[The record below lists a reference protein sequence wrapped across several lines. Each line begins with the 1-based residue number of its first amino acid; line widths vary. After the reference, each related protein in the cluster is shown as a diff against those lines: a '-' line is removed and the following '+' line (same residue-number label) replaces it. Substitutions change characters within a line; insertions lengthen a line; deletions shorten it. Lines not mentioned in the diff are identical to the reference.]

1 MKSPPSSKHGIAHPV
16 KTWPSSLVSRFPHF
30 SGYRAAL
37 FRPRDCIKR
46 RFRRFYRLTVKRRA
60 ATRPACGMEVRLIPR
75 RPSTASRQC
84 PHLGD
89 AGLWRAC
96 RPHPWSQW
104 SARPI
109 LRQTPATYEHI
120 FRKRLFSA
128 CHPLHSDTDIQWIAQ
143 RPSSPQFDRPY
154 HYPSKAWSFGTLITG
169 RVLRHFPP
177 ECRRQLPQSGLR
189 SENVRFRDEGFIE
202 IFKCLAVAASLIRAK
217 VAEPPACHHRRKSMG
232 QFGSRTPSRKPSKTS
247 GRNRGIRR
255 NEGGPLSDHQSA
267 FSPIP
272 QSEAQSMRSSPG
284 PGFPSVDPSAEGP
297 EPLVRESLSL
307 FLLFRPV
314 TVRDKPNHHNFPTS
328 APSGTAF

>member
-1 MKSPPSSKHGIAHPV
+1 
-16 KTWPSSLVSRFPHF
+16 
-30 SGYRAAL
+30 
-37 FRPRDCIKR
+37 
-46 RFRRFYRLTVKRRA
+46 
-60 ATRPACGMEVRLIPR
+60 MEVRLVPR
-75 RPSTASRQC
+75 RPSAASRQC

-255 NEGGPLSDHQSA
+255 NEGGPLSITSLHSHQSRNRKR
-267 FSPIP
+267 SPCDPLRAPVFLPWILRRKVP
-272 QSEAQSMRSSPG
+272 NRWYGNPYLYFFFFDQSR
-284 PGFPSVDPSAEGP
+284 
-297 EPLVRESLSL
+297 
-307 FLLFRPV
+307 
-314 TVRDKPNHHNFPTS
+314 
-328 APSGTAF
+328 

>member
-1 MKSPPSSKHGIAHPV
+1 MK
-16 KTWPSSLVSRFPHF
+16 TRFTRFPHF

-60 ATRPACGMEVRLIPR
+60 ATLPACGMEVRLIPR
-75 RPSTASRQC
+75 HPSAASRQC

-109 LRQTPATYEHI
+109 LRQMPATYEHI

-143 RPSSPQFDRPY
+143 RPSSPQFDRLY

-177 ECRRQLPQSGLR
+177 ECRRQLPSP
-189 SENVRFRDEGFIE
+189 VY
-202 IFKCLAVAASLIRAK
+202 A
-217 VAEPPACHHRRKSMG
+217 P
-232 QFGSRTPSRKPSKTS
+232 KTS
-247 GRNRGIRR
+247 VF
-255 NEGGPLSDHQSA
+255 EMVQDA
-267 FSPIP
+267 FRWS
-272 QSEAQSMRSSPG
+272 
-284 PGFPSVDPSAEGP
+284 
-297 EPLVRESLSL
+297 
-307 FLLFRPV
+307 
-314 TVRDKPNHHNFPTS
+314 
-328 APSGTAF
+328 

>member
-1 MKSPPSSKHGIAHPV
+1 
-16 KTWPSSLVSRFPHF
+16 
-30 SGYRAAL
+30 
-37 FRPRDCIKR
+37 
-46 RFRRFYRLTVKRRA
+46 
-60 ATRPACGMEVRLIPR
+60 MEVRLIPR
-75 RPSTASRQC
+75 RPSAASRQC

-109 LRQTPATYEHI
+109 LRQMPATYEHI

-189 SENVRFRDEGFIE
+189 SENVRLRNEGFIE
-202 IFKCLAVAASLIRAK
+202 IFKCLAVAASLIPGEGRRATGMPSSSK
-217 VAEPPACHHRRKSMG
+217 KHGAVRVPDSIEEAVQDVRTKPRHPAE
-232 QFGSRTPSRKPSKTS
+232 
-247 GRNRGIRR
+247 
-255 NEGGPLSDHQSA
+255 
-267 FSPIP
+267 
-272 QSEAQSMRSSPG
+272 
-284 PGFPSVDPSAEGP
+284 
-297 EPLVRESLSL
+297 
-307 FLLFRPV
+307 
-314 TVRDKPNHHNFPTS
+314 
-328 APSGTAF
+328 

>member
-177 ECRRQLPQSGLR
+177 ECRRQLP
-189 SENVRFRDEGFIE
+189 
-202 IFKCLAVAASLIRAK
+202 
-217 VAEPPACHHRRKSMG
+217 
-232 QFGSRTPSRKPSKTS
+232 
-247 GRNRGIRR
+247 
-255 NEGGPLSDHQSA
+255 
-267 FSPIP
+267 SP
-272 QSEAQSMRSSPG
+272 
-284 PGFPSVDPSAEGP
+284 V
-297 EPLVRESLSL
+297 
-307 FLLFRPV
+307 
-314 TVRDKPNHHNFPTS
+314 
-328 APSGTAF
+328 

>member
-1 MKSPPSSKHGIAHPV
+1 MRESRPSMATCAPYAPLKKTAPFRHEITPSSEHGIAHPV
-16 KTWPSSLVSRFPHF
+16 KTWPSSLVSRFPHFLKTRFTRFPHF

-60 ATRPACGMEVRLIPR
+60 
-75 RPSTASRQC
+75 
-84 PHLGD
+84 
-89 AGLWRAC
+89 
-96 RPHPWSQW
+96 

-143 RPSSPQFDRPY
+143 RQSSPQFDRPY

-189 SENVRFRDEGFIE
+189 SENVRFRNGPRRIPMVLVGFT
-202 IFKCLAVAASLIRAK
+202 KCCMLHSVQHLRIHRTTLI
-217 VAEPPACHHRRKSMG
+217 
-232 QFGSRTPSRKPSKTS
+232 QQRTDFATWRHD
-247 GRNRGIRR
+247 NR
-255 NEGGPLSDHQSA
+255 
-267 FSPIP
+267 
-272 QSEAQSMRSSPG
+272 
-284 PGFPSVDPSAEGP
+284 
-297 EPLVRESLSL
+297 
-307 FLLFRPV
+307 
-314 TVRDKPNHHNFPTS
+314 
-328 APSGTAF
+328 

>member
-1 MKSPPSSKHGIAHPV
+1 MATCAPYAPLKKRRHSAMKSPPSSEHGIAHPV
-16 KTWPSSLVSRFPHF
+16 KTWPSSLVSRFPHFLKTRFTRFPHF

-75 RPSTASRQC
+75 CPSAASRQC

-96 RPHPWSQW
+96 RSHPWSQW

-177 ECRRQLPQSGLR
+177 ECRRQLPSP
-189 SENVRFRDEGFIE
+189 VY
-202 IFKCLAVAASLIRAK
+202 A
-217 VAEPPACHHRRKSMG
+217 P
-232 QFGSRTPSRKPSKTS
+232 KTS
-247 GRNRGIRR
+247 VF
-255 NEGGPLSDHQSA
+255 EMVQDA
-267 FSPIP
+267 FRWS
-272 QSEAQSMRSSPG
+272 
-284 PGFPSVDPSAEGP
+284 
-297 EPLVRESLSL
+297 
-307 FLLFRPV
+307 
-314 TVRDKPNHHNFPTS
+314 
-328 APSGTAF
+328 

>member
-1 MKSPPSSKHGIAHPV
+1 MEFRNVDYGTGFETLSAG
-16 KTWPSSLVSRFPHF
+16 VSE
-30 SGYRAAL
+30 
-37 FRPRDCIKR
+37 
-46 RFRRFYRLTVKRRA
+46 T
-60 ATRPACGMEVRLIPR
+60 T
-75 RPSTASRQC
+75 
-84 PHLGD
+84 
-89 AGLWRAC
+89 
-96 RPHPWSQW
+96 
-104 SARPI
+104 
-109 LRQTPATYEHI
+109 
-120 FRKRLFSA
+120 
-128 CHPLHSDTDIQWIAQ
+128 
-143 RPSSPQFDRPY
+143 
-154 HYPSKAWSFGTLITG
+154 
-169 RVLRHFPP
+169 
-177 ECRRQLPQSGLR
+177 PQSGLR
-189 SENVRFRDEGFIE
+189 SENVRFRNEGFIE

-284 PGFPSVDPSAEGP
+284 PVFPSVDPSAEGP

-314 TVRDKPNHHNFPTS
+314 TVRDKPNRHNFPTS

>member
-1 MKSPPSSKHGIAHPV
+1 MHPLKTAPFRHEIIPSSEHGIAHPV

-75 RPSTASRQC
+75 RPSAASRQC

-96 RPHPWSQW
+96 RSHPWSQW

-189 SENVRFRDEGFIE
+189 SENVRFRNGPRRIPMVLVGFT
-202 IFKCLAVAASLIRAK
+202 KCCMLHSVQHLRIHRTTLI
-217 VAEPPACHHRRKSMG
+217 
-232 QFGSRTPSRKPSKTS
+232 QQRTDFATWRHD
-247 GRNRGIRR
+247 NR
-255 NEGGPLSDHQSA
+255 
-267 FSPIP
+267 
-272 QSEAQSMRSSPG
+272 
-284 PGFPSVDPSAEGP
+284 
-297 EPLVRESLSL
+297 
-307 FLLFRPV
+307 
-314 TVRDKPNHHNFPTS
+314 
-328 APSGTAF
+328 

>member
-1 MKSPPSSKHGIAHPV
+1 MRESHPSMATCAPYAPLKKRRHSAMKSPPPSSEHGIAHPV
-16 KTWPSSLVSRFPHF
+16 KTWPSSLVSRFPHFLKTRFTRFPHF

-46 RFRRFYRLTVKRRA
+46 RFRRIYRLTVKRRA
-60 ATRPACGMEVRLIPR
+60 ATRPACGMEVRLVPR
-75 RPSTASRQC
+75 RPSAASRQC

-143 RPSSPQFDRPY
+143 RPSSPQFDRLY

-177 ECRRQLPQSGLR
+177 ECRRQLPSP
-189 SENVRFRDEGFIE
+189 VY
-202 IFKCLAVAASLIRAK
+202 A
-217 VAEPPACHHRRKSMG
+217 P
-232 QFGSRTPSRKPSKTS
+232 KTS
-247 GRNRGIRR
+247 VCGTK
-255 NEGGPLSDHQSA
+255 D
-267 FSPIP
+267 
-272 QSEAQSMRSSPG
+272 SSKYLN
-284 PGFPSVDPSAEGP
+284 AW
-297 EPLVRESLSL
+297 RW
-307 FLLFRPV
+307 RH
-314 TVRDKPNHHNFPTS
+314 R
-328 APSGTAF
+328 

>member
-1 MKSPPSSKHGIAHPV
+1 MHPLKTAPFRHEITPPSSEHGIAHPV
-16 KTWPSSLVSRFPHF
+16 KTWPSSPVSRFPHFLKTRFTRFPHF

-46 RFRRFYRLTVKRRA
+46 RFRRIYRLTVKRRA
-60 ATRPACGMEVRLIPR
+60 ATRPACGIEVRLVPR
-75 RPSTASRQC
+75 RPSAASRQC

-128 CHPLHSDTDIQWIAQ
+128 CHLLHSDTDIQWIAQ

-177 ECRRQLPQSGLR
+177 ECRRQLPSP
-189 SENVRFRDEGFIE
+189 VY
-202 IFKCLAVAASLIRAK
+202 A
-217 VAEPPACHHRRKSMG
+217 P
-232 QFGSRTPSRKPSKTS
+232 KTS
-247 GRNRGIRR
+247 VF
-255 NEGGPLSDHQSA
+255 EMVQDA
-267 FSPIP
+267 FRWS
-272 QSEAQSMRSSPG
+272 
-284 PGFPSVDPSAEGP
+284 
-297 EPLVRESLSL
+297 
-307 FLLFRPV
+307 
-314 TVRDKPNHHNFPTS
+314 
-328 APSGTAF
+328 

>member
-1 MKSPPSSKHGIAHPV
+1 MRESHPSMATCAPYAPLKKRRHSAMKSPPPSSEHGIAHPV
-16 KTWPSSLVSRFPHF
+16 KTWPSSLVSRFPHFLKNSFTRFPHF

-60 ATRPACGMEVRLIPR
+60 ATRPACGMEVRLVPR
-75 RPSTASRQC
+75 RPSAASRQC

-143 RPSSPQFDRPY
+143 RPSSPQFDRLY

-189 SENVRFRDEGFIE
+189 SENVRFRNGPRRIPMVLVGFT
-202 IFKCLAVAASLIRAK
+202 KCCMLHSVQHLRIHRTTLI
-217 VAEPPACHHRRKSMG
+217 
-232 QFGSRTPSRKPSKTS
+232 QQRTDFATWRHD
-247 GRNRGIRR
+247 NR
-255 NEGGPLSDHQSA
+255 
-267 FSPIP
+267 
-272 QSEAQSMRSSPG
+272 
-284 PGFPSVDPSAEGP
+284 
-297 EPLVRESLSL
+297 
-307 FLLFRPV
+307 
-314 TVRDKPNHHNFPTS
+314 
-328 APSGTAF
+328 

>member
-1 MKSPPSSKHGIAHPV
+1 MK
-16 KTWPSSLVSRFPHF
+16 TRFTRFPHF

-75 RPSTASRQC
+75 RPSAASRQC

-96 RPHPWSQW
+96 RSHPWSQW

-177 ECRRQLPQSGLR
+177 ECRRQLPSP
-189 SENVRFRDEGFIE
+189 VY
-202 IFKCLAVAASLIRAK
+202 A
-217 VAEPPACHHRRKSMG
+217 P
-232 QFGSRTPSRKPSKTS
+232 KTS
-247 GRNRGIRR
+247 VF
-255 NEGGPLSDHQSA
+255 EMVQDA
-267 FSPIP
+267 FRWS
-272 QSEAQSMRSSPG
+272 
-284 PGFPSVDPSAEGP
+284 
-297 EPLVRESLSL
+297 
-307 FLLFRPV
+307 
-314 TVRDKPNHHNFPTS
+314 
-328 APSGTAF
+328 

>member
-1 MKSPPSSKHGIAHPV
+1 MAVIPG
-16 KTWPSSLVSRFPHF
+16 FPISALF
-30 SGYRAAL
+30 ENPFYPISAL
-37 FRPRDCIKR
+37 FRIPSGTVPTA
-46 RFRRFYRLTVKRRA
+46 RLHQTPIPTILQITVKRRA
-60 ATRPACGMEVRLIPR
+60 ATRPACGMEVRLVPR
-75 RPSTASRQC
+75 RPSAASRQC

-189 SENVRFRDEGFIE
+189 SENVRFRNGPRRIPMVLVGFT
-202 IFKCLAVAASLIRAK
+202 KCCMLHSVQHLRIHRTTLI
-217 VAEPPACHHRRKSMG
+217 
-232 QFGSRTPSRKPSKTS
+232 QQRTDFATWRHD
-247 GRNRGIRR
+247 NR
-255 NEGGPLSDHQSA
+255 
-267 FSPIP
+267 
-272 QSEAQSMRSSPG
+272 
-284 PGFPSVDPSAEGP
+284 
-297 EPLVRESLSL
+297 
-307 FLLFRPV
+307 
-314 TVRDKPNHHNFPTS
+314 
-328 APSGTAF
+328 

>member
-1 MKSPPSSKHGIAHPV
+1 
-16 KTWPSSLVSRFPHF
+16 
-30 SGYRAAL
+30 
-37 FRPRDCIKR
+37 
-46 RFRRFYRLTVKRRA
+46 
-60 ATRPACGMEVRLIPR
+60 MEVRLIPR
-75 RPSTASRQC
+75 RPSAASRQC

-177 ECRRQLPQSGLR
+177 ECRRQLPSP
-189 SENVRFRDEGFIE
+189 VY
-202 IFKCLAVAASLIRAK
+202 A
-217 VAEPPACHHRRKSMG
+217 P
-232 QFGSRTPSRKPSKTS
+232 KTS
-247 GRNRGIRR
+247 VCGTHKGMFRQT
-255 NEGGPLSDHQSA
+255 S
-267 FSPIP
+267 
-272 QSEAQSMRSSPG
+272 
-284 PGFPSVDPSAEGP
+284 FP
-297 EPLVRESLSL
+297 
-307 FLLFRPV
+307 FTKCFMQYQCN
-314 TVRDKPNHHNFPTS
+314 T
-328 APSGTAF
+328 